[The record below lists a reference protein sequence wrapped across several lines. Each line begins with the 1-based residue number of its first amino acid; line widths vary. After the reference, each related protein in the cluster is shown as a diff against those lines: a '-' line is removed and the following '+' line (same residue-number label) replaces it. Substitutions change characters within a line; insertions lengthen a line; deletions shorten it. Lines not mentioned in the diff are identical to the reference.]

1 MLFYFSLL
9 AFTALLVMRAYPF
22 STSLRQPSFSCAGP
36 EDDSCDVETEQSL
49 TYFDFAV
56 LYRYR
61 SVLPLPQRL
70 RSFLQHP
77 TSANYAPLSTFA
89 DQAAAGMSSSTF
101 DIEANNMMEEDSRL
115 GLDENGTREVKEIMR
130 REGVA

>member
-1 MLFYFSLL
+1 M
-9 AFTALLVMRAYPF
+9 
-22 STSLRQPSFSCAGP
+22 
-36 EDDSCDVETEQSL
+36 
-49 TYFDFAV
+49 

-77 TSANYAPLSTFA
+77 SSANYAPLNTFA
-89 DQAAAGMSSSTF
+89 DQAAAGLSSSTF
-101 DIEANNMMEEDSRL
+101 DIEANNLMEGDSRL
-115 GLDENGTREVKEIMR
+115 GLDENGTREVREIMR